1 MLHVIWI
8 IIIWSDTCDRKP
20 PVIMR
25 AALDECRLS
34 PIIVVQLVASR
45 GGHMIVTLDIK
56 LSAYQKYLANFYAYS
71 RLN

>member
-1 MLHVIWI
+1 
-8 IIIWSDTCDRKP
+8 
-20 PVIMR
+20 MR

-34 PIIVVQLVASR
+34 LIIVVQLVASR
-45 GGHMIVTLDIK
+45 GGHMIVTLEIK